1 MRRATLSWISV
12 TMIVVSFLLTLGMLW
27 LRART
32 PEVADLYNLVY
43 DGERPKRPEGTSL
56 FLLVF
61 PAFALTSSISFAI
74 FAKPAKKYG
83 IVLATSIWAIFVLAT
98 LYRFFVVVD
107 HFQIDLP
114 SF

>member
-12 TMIVVSFLLTLGMLW
+12 TMIAVSFLSMLGMLW

-32 PEVADLYNLVY
+32 PVVADLYNLVY
-43 DGERPKRPEGTSL
+43 DGERPKRPEGTSF

-61 PAFALTSSISFAI
+61 LAFALAGSIFFAI
-74 FAKPAKKYG
+74 FAKPAKTYG
-83 IVLATSIWAIFVLAT
+83 VVFATSIWAIFVLAT
-98 LYRFFVVVD
+98 LQRFFVVAE
-107 HFQIDLP
+107 HFQIELP